1 MLSAKEGVMYDF
13 GTWLLSFFCVF
24 NQTNLGDIVQDDGM
38 HMVDIVVGND
48 NNGLFAAFFY
58 WRVNVAIDIG
68 NGIVVM
74 VPSYNG
80 HSGVV

>member
-1 MLSAKEGVMYDF
+1 MYDF
-13 GTWLLSFFCVF
+13 GTWLLFLLLLL

-38 HMVDIVVGND
+38 HMVGIVVGND

-58 WRVNVAIDIG
+58 WRVVNVAIDIG